1 MAALAVY
8 SAGVA
13 TPAAAAAACYTELKG
28 AATDRARLLRVEIVV
43 NAATASS
50 IGLYRSAAQGTASTT
65 VLGQPHDSG
74 DSAATAIPATA
85 WSSAPTISTNVPLRR
100 IVTPA
105 VAGYPIIWDFTGQ
118 EIAAAASGG
127 TASFVLW
134 NFGAAAGSVLHVAW
148 TWAE

>member
-1 MAALAVY
+1 MAAFAVY

-28 AATDRARLLRVEIVV
+28 AASDRGRLLRVEIVV

-50 IGLYRSAAQGTASTT
+50 IGLYRAAAQGTASTT

-74 DSAATAIPATA
+74 DPAASAVPATA
-85 WSSAPTISTNVPLRR
+85 WSSAPTVSTNVPLRR

-105 VAGYPIIWDFTGQ
+105 TAGYPIIWDFNGM
-118 EIAAAASGG
+118 EITLATSG
-127 TASFVLW
+127 SLLLW
-134 NFGAAAGSVLHVAW
+134 NFGAGAGSVLHVCW